1 MFYVPYTT
9 ANPTTYLFLEKS
21 NPSRHQQSANALGTI
36 HKYQNFVSWST
47 LIDKTE
53 KVAKTRV
60 VGRYRKP
67 RRTLQLICF
76 YGKGTEMG
84 ASRVEM
90 HWTRFT
96 KIKIV
101 SPNA

>member
-9 ANPTTYLFLEKS
+9 ANPTTYLFLEKN
-21 NPSRHQQSANALGTI
+21 NPSRHQKSANALDTI
-36 HKYQNFVSWST
+36 HKDQNSVSCCI
-47 LIDKTE
+47 LIDKME
-53 KVAKTRV
+53 KVAKNRFE
-60 VGRYRKP
+60 GRYRKP